1 MSLLEQILEFD
12 ENLLLCLNSYH
23 SPLWDNFFWIVTST
37 SVWIPLYL
45 TLAYIFIKNHNIR
58 GVWFIIFIAIL
69 IVLCDQISSSVFKVY
84 FERLRPSR
92 EPLLRDIVHIINHK
106 RGGMY
111 GFVSSHATNSFGL
124 AMFLSLLFRN
134 RWFNGIIFLWAIIFS
149 YSRIYL
155 GLHYPGDII
164 GGAILGLSL
173 AGIVYAMFIH
183 FLPRFIFIS
192 HHNRRTLKKG
202 LSQSVSVNS
211 VNIISYA
218 VVITFVIVFISA
230 KVLLANG

>member
-1 MSLLEQILEFD
+1 MSLLEQLLEFD
-12 ENLLLCLNSYH
+12 KNLLLCLNSFH
-23 SPLWDNFFWIVTST
+23 SPLWDNFFLIVTTT
-37 SVWIPLYL
+37 SVWIPLYM

-58 GVWFIIFIAIL
+58 GIWFIIFIAIL
-69 IVLCDQISSSVFKVY
+69 ILLCDQISSSIFKVY

-92 EPLLRDIVHIINHK
+92 EPLLRDIVHIINHN
-106 RGGMY
+106 RGGMF

-124 AMFLSLLFRN
+124 AMFLSLVFRN
-134 RWFNGIIFLWAIIFS
+134 KWFNTIIFIWAIIFS

-183 FLPRFIFIS
+183 FLPRFIFIT
-192 HHNRRTLKKG
+192 HHNKRTLKKG
-202 LSQSVSVNS
+202 LSESMSINS

-218 VVITFVIVFISA
+218 VIITFVVTFISA
-230 KVLLANG
+230 KVLLNN